1 MEIFFLLNLAA
12 VSLIAVAW
20 IARRGKR
27 TAERTPLAPPATLAE
42 KHRRLERCAADTT
55 SAQAARALADSFG
68 QLQQME
74 LPQGTDA
81 TGAMVWLDDNAFYL
95 RQQAVQLAR
104 EFTARRSERLPLKG
118 KGLRVAQ
125 VAKTVLDQCQGP
137 LKRQSLVEILV
148 SLQRRGT
155 LCMDEI
161 WALPLYLRLA
171 LLEQAAQSAQDTERT
186 RATWD
191 MAQQACD
198 RLMGQPPNQVR
209 AILEELRPLDRPG
222 ENTIFVESLSRQLME
237 QGGQTHHALLALDK
251 LLERRGCLLEDLVL
265 EEHRRQA
272 EEDSR
277 ISAVMN
283 SLWFLDRQLWL
294 EIFEESSRVEQL
306 LRQDPGGVYASMDE
320 ASRKSY
326 RQQVRTLSRR
336 WGIQEGYLCRR
347 ALECARRG
355 RHPGDEI
362 GWYLL
367 DPEGVEQ
374 LAQRVHHRMQPM
386 TCRDKLMR
394 WQAPPMLLALLLAAE
409 LGLILSRLA
418 PWPAALAIALLL
430 WPTLYFWVR
439 QQVEKGL
446 TQNEPVMPLPRLALA
461 EGIPARGKTC
471 VVVTALV
478 STPEKCRALFS
489 RLEAFYLG
497 NREQHT
503 VFALLADLPQADA
516 VTAQGDDAILQAGLD
531 AARRLNERWG
541 SHRFVFLLRSR
552 RELEGKWTGWE
563 RKRGAL
569 LMLNNLIA
577 HGQSGDFLEAAQAYP
592 ALKNVAYVLT
602 LDADTILLP
611 GTLRPLVGTMM
622 HPLHQPVVQRGRVVS
637 GYGLIQPRLRV
648 TAQDAGASSFARQM
662 NGIGG
667 VEPYMTAGYDFYQ
680 KFFHRAIFTGKG
692 IYSVK
697 AYDEVLAT
705 AIEENRVLSHD
716 LLEGSFLRAGL
727 ASDITL
733 MDGCPATVHG
743 YFSRL
748 HRWIRGDWQ
757 LIPYMGKD
765 IPTQK
770 GARRN
775 PLPALCRW
783 QMADNLARSL
793 RAPAMLAAMMLAAFA
808 GGLGLLLA
816 VMTIAALLEG
826 LGQSL
831 RQWARGEGRGMPLW
845 EAAGRAG
852 RGLLLLPIE
861 SYISLDA
868 VCRTLGRLRSRRRM
882 LQWTTAADAELGAP
896 DRWWKAYRRWRGA
909 AVTGLV
915 VLAAGW
921 ISGQLIGSAILGLC
935 WILAPLWAYRVSLP
949 RRRSE
954 PEALSESQ
962 LLDVRLIAR
971 RTYHYFERFVEPA
984 HGYLPPDNVQ
994 LDPFKGVAART
1005 SPTNMGLAM
1014 VSLVTGW
1021 FMGYSAIDTVLQKLE
1036 GMLQTMESMEKWK
1049 GHWFNWYDTVTG
1061 APLPPRYISSVDS
1074 GNLLACLW
1082 MTDALLQRAL
1092 ETGPSLPGQVQG
1104 WADTWA
1110 LHCIRRKVP
1119 EDTLSAQLRAANAA
1133 ERMPELA
1140 RRLQR
1145 ALKGEKE
1152 GWGGLLAA
1160 QLEALDKAGLLQKNA
1175 AWSDTTRE
1183 RITRLRGQI
1192 KGACRMDLTA
1202 LYDKKRGLFLIGLDP
1217 DAPAAEQG
1225 ACYDLMA
1232 SEARILSLVAIARG
1246 DVPAEHW
1253 RRLARPVA
1261 LAGDGISLWS
1271 WSGTM
1276 FEYLLPTLFFA
1287 HKPGTLLGDMVEGA
1301 VTEQMARGAATGRPW
1316 GVSEA
1321 GYYEFDLNMQYQYR
1335 AFGIPQL
1342 GMKSGLEQDQV
1353 VAPYAT
1359 LMAYP
1364 FAPLESWR
1372 NMRRLMDLDALGD
1385 YGFFEAVDFTSAR
1398 IEPGASYK
1406 LVSSYMVHHQGM
1418 GFLSVSSALQGGLL
1432 QECFGSI
1439 PQVRAI
1445 QPLLEEMTATRD
1457 QAIDRSSPAAKGG
1470 RRAKLPRR
1478 ELRQAR
1484 HYENSQGLWPPQG
1497 HLLSNGRYHVMLNAS
1512 GCGFSRC
1519 RQIAVSRWRDDV
1531 YRTEYGWNFY
1541 LKQDALPQA
1550 RRLFPLEADSRT
1562 PSKTVFEPHRA
1573 MFTTQAE
1580 HIQATLEVY
1589 VDGQYDGELRRM
1601 TLENTGT
1608 RPETVTLY
1616 SYLELALQQQQAD
1629 EAHPGFHNLF
1639 VQTDADPNQR
1649 LLTAQ
1654 RRRRSQQEE
1663 PVACA
1668 LQVQAAETVRF
1679 SCDTS
1684 REHALGRG
1692 RSAAHPALLEKGLS
1706 GTAGGV
1712 LDPCLATGVE
1722 LTLAPGERVVLRYA
1736 LAVGESAD
1744 TAAGAAKSMLLRDG
1758 LDMAWAREQA
1768 VLSYLGIRPNQ
1779 LTFFHALLPFALYA
1793 RPVQRSV
1800 AKARLKNDQKESI
1813 LWPLGLSRE
1822 APILLMELSD
1832 AAHAEQVLHLVK
1844 AHAWLRI
1851 HGVETTLVILYRDHG
1866 DYHRTLREQLYQA
1879 ILSGPDR
1886 ERMDRAGGVYL
1897 IDQDQ
1902 CDGRQLDALRA
1913 AARVALKAGSTMT
1926 YQLQSDEK
1934 ACVLRPAAVP
1944 QQGPGSLPQEAQ
1956 LYPNGFGGFTPG
1968 NYDYTIQNQGTRST
1982 PMPWSHVMAN
1992 DRFGALVTASGGG
2005 YLWYGNSQMG
2015 KLTPW
2020 FNDPLRDP
2028 SAQLLLLRDTGS
2040 GEVFTPWDQLWT
2052 APCRRQT
2059 RYGLGYV
2066 VAEAAYEEMTLKL
2079 EQFVP
2084 DDSVAVQV
2092 SCLTVQNQTLRS
2104 RTLELT
2110 HAVRWVLGDRYGG
2123 NGAQLRVCR
2132 AQDPRVLWVENPL
2145 EQGFEGI
2152 AFHAIAQGMEAASC
2166 DEGRVWGLGAM
2177 DKPPAAALAG
2187 DLDADFEEGC
2197 GGITAIRRRLTVQ
2210 PGGTVRC
2217 LLLLGC
2223 LKQREELPD
2232 IMARWGLTE
2241 PFDQRLSAVRQAWE
2255 QRLAGFQAATPSQ
2268 PMDIFINR
2276 WLPYQAL
2283 ASRFLARTG
2292 YYQAGGA
2299 YGFRDQLQDCLALI
2313 WVAPELVREH
2323 LLRAAA
2329 HQFAEGD
2336 VQHWWHEPNQG
2347 IRTRISDD
2355 RLFLPYVT
2363 YAYVAHTGDDSVL
2376 KVEVPFLS
2384 APLLEAEQ
2392 EDSYGAAEPSA
2403 GQASLL
2409 EHCLRAVD
2417 YSLARFGE
2425 HGLPLMGGG
2434 DWNDAMNLVGIK
2446 GRGESVWLGFFLADV
2461 LDKSIE
2467 LAQWAGETERTAGYP
2482 KRLEQLRR
2490 DLEQA
2495 GWDGAWY
2502 RRAYN
2507 DEGRPLGSRESDACR
2522 IDCLSQAWAVLS
2534 GVAPPDRAQAALNAA
2549 LGELWDREAG
2559 ILALLTPPFGQE
2571 GDAAGYIQGY
2581 LPGIRENGGQYTHG
2595 AAWMAAALA
2604 KAGRGEEAE
2613 ALWNQLLPL
2622 SHSMTPADAQL
2633 YQGEPYAVAADIYTH
2648 PQHKGR
2654 AGWTWYTGS
2663 AAWLYVVALEHILG
2677 IRVRRGTLTV
2687 SPCIPP
2693 SWDGFTIRLPVK
2705 DSYVTITVENP
2716 HHVAQGV
2723 KLQEVDGRAVSPG
2736 PMGLAP
2742 SPRQVRIIMG

>member
-1 MEIFFLLNLAA
+1 MEIFFLLILAT

-20 IARRGKR
+20 IARRAKR
-27 TAERTPLAPPATLAE
+27 TVERTPLAPPATLAE
-42 KHRRLERCAADTT
+42 KHRRLERCAADTA
-55 SAQAARALADSFG
+55 SAQAARALADIFG

-104 EFTARRSERLPLKG
+104 EFATRRSERLPIQG

-125 VAKTVLDQCQGP
+125 VAKTVLERCQGP
-137 LKRQSLVEILV
+137 LKRQSLVDLLV

-171 LLEQAAQSAQDTERT
+171 LLERAAQSAQDAERT

-191 MAQQACD
+191 MAQQVCD
-198 RLMGQPPNQVR
+198 RLMGQPPNQVK

-237 QGGQTHHALLALDK
+237 QGGQTHHALMALDK
-251 LLERRGCLLEDLVL
+251 LLERRGCMLEDLVL

-277 ISAVMN
+277 ISTVMN

-294 EIFEESSRVEQL
+294 EVFEESSRVEQL
-306 LRQDPGGVYASMDE
+306 LRQDPGGIYPAMDE

-347 ALECARRG
+347 ALDCARKG

-362 GWYLL
+362 GWYLM
-367 DPEGVEQ
+367 DPEGIEQ
-374 LAQRVHHRMQPM
+374 LAQRVHHRMQPI
-386 TCRDKLMR
+386 TYREKLTR
-394 WQAPPMLLALLLAAE
+394 WQAPSMLLALFLAAE
-409 LGLILSRLA
+409 LGLILSRMT
-418 PWPAALAIALLL
+418 PWPAAVGIALLL
-430 WPTLYFWVR
+430 LPALYYWVR
-439 QQVEKGL
+439 RLVEKGL
-446 TQNEPVMPLPRLALA
+446 TQDEPVMPLPRLALA
-461 EGIPARGKTC
+461 DGIPARGKTC
-471 VVVTALV
+471 VAITALV
-478 STPEKCRALFS
+478 STPEKCRALFK

-497 NREQHT
+497 NREQHA
-503 VFALLADLPQADA
+503 VFALLADLPQADT
-516 VTAQGDDAILQAGLD
+516 VTAQGDDEVLQAGLE
-531 AARRLNERWG
+531 AARALNERWG
-541 SHRFVFLLRSR
+541 AHKFVFLLRSR

-602 LDADTILLP
+602 LDADTVLLP

-622 HPLHQPVVQRGRVVS
+622 HPLHQPVVQRGRVIS

-648 TAQDAGASSFARQM
+648 MAQDAAASSFAQQV

-757 LIPYMGKD
+757 LIPYMGRD

-770 GARRN
+770 GPRRN

-783 QMADNLARSL
+783 QMADNLVRSL
-793 RAPAMLAAMMLAAFA
+793 RAPAMLGAILISALA
-808 GGLGLLLA
+808 GGLGPLLTLMA
-816 VMTIAALLEG
+816 IAALMEG

-831 RQWARGEGRGMPLW
+831 RQWARGEGRGLPLW
-845 EAAGRAG
+845 EAAGRTL

-861 SYISLDA
+861 SYLSLDA
-868 VCRTLGRLRSRRRM
+868 VCRTLGRLHSRRRM

-909 AVTGLV
+909 ALTGAAV
-915 VLAAGW
+915 VAAGW
-921 ISGQLIGSAILGLC
+921 FSGQLASCGILGVF
-935 WILAPLWAYRVSLP
+935 WMLAPLWAYHVSLP
-949 RRRSE
+949 RRKEE
-954 PEALSESQ
+954 PEPLSASQ
-962 LLDVRLIAR
+962 LLDVRLVAR

-994 LDPFKGVAART
+994 LDPFKGVASRT

-1021 FMGYSAIDTVLQKLE
+1021 YMGYSAMDTVLQKLE
-1036 GMLQTMESMEKWK
+1036 GMLQTMESLEKWK
-1049 GHWFNWYDTVTG
+1049 GHWFNWYDTVTR

-1082 MTDALLQRAL
+1082 MTDALLLRAL
-1092 ETGPSLPGQVQG
+1092 EVGPILPGQIQG
-1104 WADTWA
+1104 WADTWT
-1110 LHCIRRKVP
+1110 LHCIRRKVS
-1119 EDTLSAQLRAANAA
+1119 EDTLSAQLRAAGSEAQ
-1133 ERMPELA
+1133 MPELA
-1140 RRLQR
+1140 HRLQR

-1160 QLEALDKAGLLQKNA
+1160 QLDALDKAGLLQKGV
-1175 AWSDTTRE
+1175 AWSDATRD
-1183 RITRLRGQI
+1183 RIMQLRDRI
-1192 KGACRMDLTA
+1192 KEACRMDLTA

-1217 DAPAAEQG
+1217 DGPVPEQS

-1232 SEARILSLVAIARG
+1232 SEARILSLVAIAKG

-1276 FEYLLPTLFFA
+1276 FEYLLPTLFFT
-1287 HKPGTLLGDMVEGA
+1287 HEPGTLLGDMVEGA
-1301 VTEQMARGAATGRPW
+1301 VTEQIARGSATGRPW

-1353 VAPYAT
+1353 IAPYAT

-1364 FAPLESWR
+1364 FAPLESWK
-1372 NMRRLMDLDALGD
+1372 NMRRFMELEALGD
-1385 YGFFEAVDFTSAR
+1385 YGFFEAVDFTATR
-1398 IEPGASYK
+1398 IEPGANYK
-1406 LVSSYMVHHQGM
+1406 LVASYMVHHQAM
-1418 GFLSVSSALQGGLL
+1418 GFLSVASALQGGLL
-1432 QECFGSI
+1432 QESFGEI
-1439 PQVRAI
+1439 PQVRAV
-1445 QPLLEEMTATRD
+1445 QPLLGEMTATRD
-1457 QAIDRSSPAAKGG
+1457 QAIDRSSPTVKAG

-1484 HYENSQGLWPPQG
+1484 HYENSQGLWPPQA
-1497 HLLSNGRYHVMLNAS
+1497 HLLSNGRYHIMLNVS
-1512 GCGFSRC
+1512 GCGFSRY
-1519 RQIAVSRWRDDV
+1519 RQAAVSRWRDDV

-1541 LKQDALPQA
+1541 IKQDALPQA
-1550 RRLFPLEADSRT
+1550 RRLFPLETDSRA

-1573 MFTTQAE
+1573 LFTTQAE
-1580 HIQATLEVY
+1580 RIQATMEVY
-1589 VDGQYDGELRRM
+1589 VDGQYDGEIRRI
-1601 TLENTGT
+1601 TLENTGA
-1608 RPETVTLY
+1608 RPETVTIY
-1616 SYLELALQQQQAD
+1616 SYMELALQQQQAD

-1639 VQTDADPNQR
+1639 VQTDADANQR
-1649 LLTAQ
+1649 LLTAE
-1654 RRRRSQQEE
+1654 RRKRSRQEE
-1663 PVACA
+1663 PLACA
-1668 LQVQAAETVRF
+1668 LQVQAAESARF
-1679 SCDTS
+1679 SFDTS
-1684 REHALGRG
+1684 RERALGRG
-1692 RSAAHPALLEKGLS
+1692 RSAAHPRLLEQGLS
-1706 GTAGGV
+1706 GTTGGV

-1722 LTLAPGERVVLRYA
+1722 LTLAPGEQVVLRYA
-1736 LAVGESAD
+1736 LAMGESAD

-1779 LTFFHALLPFALYA
+1779 LTFFHALLPFALYG
-1793 RPVQRSV
+1793 RPVQRAV
-1800 AKARLKNDQKESI
+1800 AKARMQNEHKESV
-1813 LWPLGLSRE
+1813 LWPLGISRE
-1822 APILLMELSD
+1822 ALILLMELSD
-1832 AAHAEQVLHLVK
+1832 AAHTEQVLHLVK

-1851 HGVETTLVILYRDHG
+1851 HGVETTLAVIYRDHG
-1866 DYHRTLREQLYQA
+1866 DYQRTLRERLYQT

-1886 ERMDRAGGVYL
+1886 ERMDRTGGVYL

-1902 CDGRQLDALRA
+1902 CSAEQMGALRA
-1913 AARVALKAGSTMT
+1913 AARVVLKAGSTMT
-1926 YQLQSDEK
+1926 YQLQSDEQS
-1934 ACVLRPAAVP
+1934 CLLRPTTVP
-1944 QQGPGSLPQEAQ
+1944 QQGPGSLDEEEL
-1956 LYPNGFGGFTPG
+1956 LYPNGYGGFTIE
-1968 NYDYTIQNQGTRST
+1968 NYDYVIRNQGERQT
-1982 PMPWSHVMAN
+1982 PMPWSHLTAN
-1992 DRFGALVTASGGG
+1992 DRFGALVTGAGGG
-2005 YLWYGNSQMG
+2005 YLWYGNSQTG

-2028 SAQLLLLRDTGS
+2028 SAQLLLLRDTNS
-2040 GEVFTPWDQLWT
+2040 GEIFTPWDQLWS

-2066 VAEAAYEEMTLKL
+2066 VTEAAYEEMALKL

-2084 DDSVAVQV
+2084 ADSAAVQV

-2123 NGAQLRVCR
+2123 NGAQLRVRR

-2145 EQGFEGI
+2145 ENGFEGM
-2152 AFHAIAQGMEAASC
+2152 AFHGIAQGMESASC

-2187 DLDADFEEGC
+2187 ALDADFNEGC
-2197 GGITAIRRRLTVQ
+2197 GGITALRRRLTVQ
-2210 PGGTVRC
+2210 PGGSVRC

-2223 LKQREELPD
+2223 LQRCEDLPAV
-2232 IMARWGLTE
+2232 MARWGLTE
-2241 PFDQRLSAVRQAWE
+2241 PFDQRLAAVRQTWE
-2255 QRLAGFQAATPSQ
+2255 RRLAGFQAATPNRI
-2268 PMDIFINR
+2268 MDIFVNR
-2276 WLPYQAL
+2276 WLPYQTL

-2313 WVAPELVREH
+2313 WIMPELARTH
-2323 LLRAAA
+2323 LLRASA
-2329 HQFAEGD
+2329 HQFEEGD

-2363 YAYVAHTGDDSVL
+2363 YAYVAHSGDRDVL
-2376 KVEVPFLS
+2376 KEQTPFLC
-2384 APLLEAEQ
+2384 APQLEEGQ
-2392 EDSYGAAEPSA
+2392 EDAYGAAEVSA
-2403 GQASLL
+2403 EKASLL

-2417 YSLARFGE
+2417 YSLDRFGE

-2434 DWNDAMNLVGIK
+2434 DWNDAMNLVGMK

-2461 LDKSIE
+2461 LEKCVE
-2467 LAQWAGETERTAGYP
+2467 LAQWAGEPERAAAYP
-2482 KRLEQLRR
+2482 ARLEQLKK
-2490 DLEQA
+2490 DLEQS

-2507 DEGRPLGSRESDACR
+2507 DEGRPLGSRESAACR
-2522 IDCLSQAWAVLS
+2522 IDCLSQSWAVLS
-2534 GVAPPDRAQAALNAA
+2534 GVAPPARARAALDAA
-2549 LGELWDREAG
+2549 LRALWDQDAG
-2559 ILALLTPPFGQE
+2559 ILALLTPPFGQD

-2604 KAGRGEEAE
+2604 EDGRGEEAE
-2613 ALWNQLLPL
+2613 RLWLQLLPL

-2633 YQGEPYAVAADIYTH
+2633 YQGEPYAVAADVYTH

-2663 AAWLYVVALEHILG
+2663 AAWLYVVALEKILG
-2677 IRVRRGTLTV
+2677 VRIRGEQLTI
-2687 SPCIPP
+2687 SPCIP
-2693 SWDGFTIRLPVK
+2693 SRWDGFTARIPVQGAI
-2705 DSYVTITVENP
+2705 VAITVENP
-2716 HHVAQGV
+2716 HHVEQGIIS
-2723 KLQEVDGRAVSPG
+2723 QEADGRAVAPG
-2736 PMGLAP
+2736 PISLMPPPRHIRIVMG
-2742 SPRQVRIIMG
+2742 